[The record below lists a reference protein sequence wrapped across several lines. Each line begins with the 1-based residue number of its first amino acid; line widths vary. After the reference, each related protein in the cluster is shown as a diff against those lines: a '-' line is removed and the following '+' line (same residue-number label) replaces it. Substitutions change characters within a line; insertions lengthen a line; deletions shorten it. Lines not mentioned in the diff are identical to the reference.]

1 MKHFDD
7 IFSLYMICLQFVTL
21 KYQAQTLNV
30 TLKYQAQTL
39 NVTLKHQAQTLYVLL
54 SNTRLKHSVCDS

>member
-7 IFSLYMICLQFVTL
+7 IFSLYMICLQF
-21 KYQAQTLNV
+21 V